1 MKNILLILVSSI
13 IFIAC
18 KKDQTENLP
27 SVHNACDNIS
37 GLCEITGT
45 LQKQG
50 VTYYMYGT
58 HIISGYALRSDLVN
72 LDDFI
77 NRNVTI
83 IGYKIDGYPVDG
95 GPVYIEVTDLVCDI
109 MN

>member
-1 MKNILLILVSSI
+1 MKNILLVLVLSI

-18 KKDQTENLP
+18 KKDQTENLT
-27 SVHNACDNIS
+27 SVHNPCDNIS

-72 LDDFI
+72 LDEFI

-109 MN
+109 MD

>member
-1 MKNILLILVSSI
+1 MKNILLILVSI

-18 KKDQTENLP
+18 NKDQTENLP
-27 SVHNACDNIS
+27 SVHNPCDIIS

-50 VTYYMYGT
+50 ITYYMYGT
-58 HIISGYALRSDLVN
+58 HVISGYALRSDLVS

-77 NRNVTI
+77 DRNVTI
-83 IGYKIDGYPVDG
+83 TGHKINGYPVDG

>member
-72 LDDFI
+72 LDEFI

-83 IGYKIDGYPVDG
+83 IGCKIDGYPVDG

-109 MN
+109 MD

>member
-1 MKNILLILVSSI
+1 MKNILLVFVSSI
-13 IFIAC
+13 IFTAC

-27 SVHNACDNIS
+27 SFHAPCDNIS

-50 VTYYMYGT
+50 ITYYMYGT
-58 HIISGYALRSDLVN
+58 YNFRLYKSDLVN
-72 LDDFI
+72 LDEFI

-95 GPVYIEVTDLVCDI
+95 GPVYIKL
-109 MN
+109 

>member
-1 MKNILLILVSSI
+1 M
-13 IFIAC
+13 
-18 KKDQTENLP
+18 P
-27 SVHNACDNIS
+27 SLHNPCDNVS
-37 GLCEITGT
+37 GLCEITGI

-50 VTYYMYGT
+50 ITYYMYGT
-58 HIISGYALRSDLVN
+58 HVISVYAIRSDLVN

-95 GPVYIEVTDLVCDI
+95 GPFYIEVTDLVCDI

>member
-18 KKDQTENLP
+18 NKDQNENLP
-27 SVHNACDNIS
+27 SGYDLCDNIS

-50 VTYYMYGT
+50 ITYYMYGT
-58 HIISGYALRSDLVN
+58 HVISGYALRSDLVS

-77 NRNVTI
+77 NLNVTI

-95 GPVYIEVTDLVCDI
+95 GPVYIEVTDLVCDV
-109 MN
+109 MD